1 MIVIIQLVV
10 EHTFSYTYVDDNRDL
25 CVRQLP
31 AWRAVAGAKEAT
43 PV

>member
-1 MIVIIQLVV
+1 M
-10 EHTFSYTYVDDNRDL
+10 FSNTYTDNYRDL
-25 CVRQLP
+25 CSRQLP